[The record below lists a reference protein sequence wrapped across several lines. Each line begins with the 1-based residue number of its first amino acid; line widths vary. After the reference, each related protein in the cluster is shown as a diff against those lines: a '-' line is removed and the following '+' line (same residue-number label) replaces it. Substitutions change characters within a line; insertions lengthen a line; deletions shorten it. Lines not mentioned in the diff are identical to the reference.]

1 MKIKLLS
8 IDPSCKVCEFVN
20 FVYSIKFYG
29 ISNFSCKYVGGN
41 IDAGDLLLVDVVDT
55 AVMGF
60 VIDLF
65 MNFKLVFGVA
75 CITGA
80 KYK

>member
-1 MKIKLLS
+1 
-8 IDPSCKVCEFVN
+8 
-20 FVYSIKFYG
+20 
-29 ISNFSCKYVGGN
+29 VGGN
-41 IDAGDLLLVDVVDT
+41 IDAGDLLLVDLVDT
-55 AVMGF
+55 TVMGF

>member
-1 MKIKLLS
+1 MTPVVS
-8 IDPSCKVCEFVN
+8 FVNFVN

-29 ISNFSCKYVGGN
+29 ISYFSCKCVGGN

-55 AVMGF
+55 TVMGF

>member
-1 MKIKLLS
+1 MN
-8 IDPSCKVCEFVN
+8 FVN

-29 ISNFSCKYVGGN
+29 ISNFSCKCVGDN

-55 AVMGF
+55 TVMGF
-60 VIDLF
+60 IDLF